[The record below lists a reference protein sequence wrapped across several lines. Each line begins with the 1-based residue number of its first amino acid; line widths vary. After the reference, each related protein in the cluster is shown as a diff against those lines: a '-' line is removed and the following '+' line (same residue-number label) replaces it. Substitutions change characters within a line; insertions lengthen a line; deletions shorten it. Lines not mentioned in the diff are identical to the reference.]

1 MISFLFGL
9 YVFFLAI
16 ILIYNLLQLTLL
28 FHYLRR
34 RKVAPPPPL
43 ADEQLPL
50 VTVQLPLYNE
60 PFVAERLIDN
70 IARMRYPRDRFEV
83 QVLDDSTDET
93 TAICER
99 AAARYREQGLDI
111 RVLHRIDRTGYK
123 AGALAEGLGQA
134 RGEFVAIFD
143 ADFLPDPDFL
153 RTTVP
158 YFQDE
163 RVGVVQ
169 TRWTH
174 LNDDYSLFTRLQ
186 ALQLNVH
193 FTIEQAGR
201 EAGGHFL
208 QFNGT
213 AGIWRRRAI
222 DEAGGWRADTLTEDL
237 DLSFRA
243 QLRHWRIVFLEE
255 VEARPSC
262 RWR

>member
-193 FTIEQAGR
+193 FTIEQAETSDNMR
-201 EAGGHFL
+201 SPRQVSMH
-208 QFNGT
+208 
-213 AGIWRRRAI
+213 I
-222 DEAGGWRADTLTEDL
+222 
-237 DLSFRA
+237 
-243 QLRHWRIVFLEE
+243 
-255 VEARPSC
+255 
-262 RWR
+262 

>member
-99 AAARYREQGLDI
+99 AAAW
-111 RVLHRIDRTGYK
+111 
-123 AGALAEGLGQA
+123 
-134 RGEFVAIFD
+134 FSS
-143 ADFLPDPDFL
+143 
-153 RTTVP
+153 
-158 YFQDE
+158 
-163 RVGVVQ
+163 
-169 TRWTH
+169 W
-174 LNDDYSLFTRLQ
+174 LN
-186 ALQLNVH
+186 
-193 FTIEQAGR
+193 
-201 EAGGHFL
+201 
-208 QFNGT
+208 
-213 AGIWRRRAI
+213 WRRRSPAMRLNAFDTRPI
-222 DEAGGWRADTLTEDL
+222 SSRVIVGTVAD
-237 DLSFRA
+237 
-243 QLRHWRIVFLEE
+243 H
-255 VEARPSC
+255 
-262 RWR
+262 